1 MAIALSSLNG
11 RVVFVTVEKMLLH
24 VACHAFSHASPSAK
38 SRKLSTKDEVVKRNC
53 AKNLV
58 CQKSLV
64 VIVVFISA
72 VTRVPSAK
80 NMLSSNLE
88 ALTPPKSSLGMLK
101 MVNSLRLVRY
111 VSPSGSVV
119 IPLLISHEFKQFWFD
134 MYEVNCGSKVMIGD
148 GSVYSVEGTGTIKV
162 KMHDNV
168 VRTLAISTKN
178 DLDDDTQLWHLRL
191 GHMSERA
198 MQELHK
204 QKLLKGVHS
213 CKLDTA
219 NIVPWGSSQR

>member
-88 ALTPPKSSLGMLK
+88 ALTPPKLILTSLSAVKFATLCR
-101 MVNSLRLVRY
+101 RL
-111 VSPSGSVV
+111 
-119 IPLLISHEFKQFWFD
+119 
-134 MYEVNCGSKVMIGD
+134 
-148 GSVYSVEGTGTIKV
+148 
-162 KMHDNV
+162 
-168 VRTLAISTKN
+168 
-178 DLDDDTQLWHLRL
+178 
-191 GHMSERA
+191 
-198 MQELHK
+198 
-204 QKLLKGVHS
+204 
-213 CKLDTA
+213 
-219 NIVPWGSSQR
+219 

>member
-38 SRKLSTKDEVVKRNC
+38 SRKLSTKDEVCTGCCSRFSAIGSTHACTERNC

-58 CQKSLV
+58 CQRSLV

-88 ALTPPKSSLGMLK
+88 ALTPPKVG
-101 MVNSLRLVRY
+101 
-111 VSPSGSVV
+111 
-119 IPLLISHEFKQFWFD
+119 
-134 MYEVNCGSKVMIGD
+134 
-148 GSVYSVEGTGTIKV
+148 
-162 KMHDNV
+162 
-168 VRTLAISTKN
+168 
-178 DLDDDTQLWHLRL
+178 L
-191 GHMSERA
+191 GHQLLLHRCLLPCSNDRQYTCRTMSYVGKVCTSKDIPDSMYMRN
-198 MQELHK
+198 
-204 QKLLKGVHS
+204 
-213 CKLDTA
+213 
-219 NIVPWGSSQR
+219 NIVLYVLFSQLILTSLSAVKFATLCRRL